1 MTSKDDLSYRDKLSA
16 SLDKHS
22 DQLDYTTQL
31 RLKEARQRALS
42 QSIDHNRQKRWWTL
56 VVPSIATTAAVLYF
70 VTANVFIVSA
80 PPVDDKA
87 TLYQDIELLA
97 TEEELGLIEQLEFYE
112 WLEKDAADEL
122 DS

>member
-1 MTSKDDLSYRDKLSA
+1 MTPKDDLSYRDKLSA

-22 DQLDYTTQL
+22 DQLDYTTQM
-31 RLKEARQRALS
+31 RLKQARQRALS
-42 QSIDHNRQKRWWTL
+42 QSIDHTRQKRWWTL
-56 VVPSIATTAAVLYF
+56 VIPSVATSAIVAYF
-70 VTANVFIVSA
+70 AIVNVFIVSA

-87 TLYQDIELLA
+87 MLYQDIELLA
-97 TEEELGLIEQLEFYE
+97 TDEELGLIEQLEFYE